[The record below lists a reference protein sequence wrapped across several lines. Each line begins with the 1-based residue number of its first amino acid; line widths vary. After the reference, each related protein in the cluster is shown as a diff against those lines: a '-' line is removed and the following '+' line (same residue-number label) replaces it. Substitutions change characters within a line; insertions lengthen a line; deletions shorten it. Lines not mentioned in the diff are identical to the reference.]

1 MESRTYTYIQGFI
14 AFCFVFKSSC
24 GDPFGLGPPTFLPGS
39 SLNSDIPPSA
49 ATTPS
54 LNTTGSSPDSNSTG
68 RSLNETSSSNGILGS
83 GFVLGETNGSHLSLD
98 RLKELQKKLFDGY
111 DTTIRPRLKQSETVE
126 VNTAFTLTSI
136 VDFDTTGQRVDIMGY
151 FIVTWT
157 DDVIQ
162 WNQEGYKGTSSM
174 KLPLSSIWYPPL
186 VIGKTYDGS
195 KTIGNV
201 NIDRVVVS
209 SAGVVQWVPD
219 GIFSIMCVVTVKY
232 YPFDTQSCDLI
243 YYVSD
248 ETISS
253 VNLTGQHTVQ
263 LDDYIENSEW
273 RLVEA
278 SSRTKEIYSTNFVY
292 LTFKV
297 ERRADFTVYTMV
309 IPLVTLALL
318 NIFTFLVPIE
328 SGEKGGLAITLF
340 LAYGFFITI
349 TRDSLPHNS
358 VQVSYYVVYITAL
371 LVLSVFT
378 VIYVIIESKVY
389 SSFGTSP
396 FHLCRWLRTDN
407 ANKKKV
413 TPEEENG
420 SLPEKEC
427 LDDTITWADILG
439 RVDIIAFA
447 SCAIFVVFLS
457 IILWTLVIAR
467 N

>member
-126 VNTAFTLTSI
+126 
-136 VDFDTTGQRVDIMGY
+136 
-151 FIVTWT
+151 
-157 DDVIQ
+157 
-162 WNQEGYKGTSSM
+162 
-174 KLPLSSIWYPPL
+174 
-186 VIGKTYDGS
+186 TYDGS